1 MEKDKATSGK
11 TLARI
16 EFTPEQRKIIS
27 DHAGRDIAAAR
38 IVELSPEQTRAIAP
52 GLLKAAAIV
61 MCW

>member
-1 MEKDKATSGK
+1 MDKPSIEK

-16 EFTPEQRKIIS
+16 EFTPEQRKVIAQ
-27 DHAGRDIAAAR
+27 HAGRDIAAAR
-38 IVELSPEQTRAIAP
+38 IVELSADQTRAIAP